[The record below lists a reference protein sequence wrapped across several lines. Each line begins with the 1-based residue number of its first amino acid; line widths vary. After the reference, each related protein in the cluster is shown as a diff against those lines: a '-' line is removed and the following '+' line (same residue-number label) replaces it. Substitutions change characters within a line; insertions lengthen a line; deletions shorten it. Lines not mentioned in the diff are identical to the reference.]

1 MSSDAA
7 AAGSSEL
14 SESLRDSETD
24 EVDPFTYYVP
34 LRWWD
39 YILVRRRDV
48 CCCVALIVIITALY
62 LSDCLGV
69 PHSWE
74 NGTHCDYDV
83 LSLNIDFQCCCVYSF
98 QDHNH

>member
-39 YILVRRRDV
+39 YILVRRRDRT
-48 CCCVALIVIITALY
+48 CVRRCIFLSITQH
-62 LSDCLGV
+62 CV
-69 PHSWE
+69 P
-74 NGTHCDYDV
+74 
-83 LSLNIDFQCCCVYSF
+83 Q
-98 QDHNH
+98 